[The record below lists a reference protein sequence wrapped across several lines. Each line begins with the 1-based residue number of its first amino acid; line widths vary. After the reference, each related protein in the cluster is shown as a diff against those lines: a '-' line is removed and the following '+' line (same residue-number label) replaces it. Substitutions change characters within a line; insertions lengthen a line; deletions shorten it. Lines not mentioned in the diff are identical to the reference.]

1 MPISRTRSYTNGMPK
16 TTKVS
21 VSLSSTLLARAD
33 AVLGRP
39 GEGRSA
45 LFTRVLDE
53 AVRAAEEAEIDAEY
67 ERAYAEHPITDEE
80 NRVHEGMLRI
90 SVEALGEDLTS
101 RNG

>member
-1 MPISRTRSYTNGMPK
+1 MPRSRKTAYTESMPR

-21 VSLSSTLLARAD
+21 VSLPNSLLARAD

-45 LFTRVLDE
+45 LFARVLDE

-67 ERAYAEHPITDEE
+67 ERAYAEHPITDDE
-80 NRVHEGMLRI
+80 NRVHEAMLRL
-90 SVEALGEDLTS
+90 STEAIGEDMTS

>member
-1 MPISRTRSYTNGMPK
+1 MSRNESYTVGMPT
-16 TTKVS
+16 TTKLS
-21 VSLSSTLLARAD
+21 ISLPSSLLTRAD
-33 AVLGRP
+33 EILGRP

-80 NRVHEGMLRI
+80 KHVHEAFLRLG
-90 SVEALGEDLTS
+90 VEAIRDDLVP

>member
-1 MPISRTRSYTNGMPK
+1 MSR

-21 VSLSSTLLARAD
+21 VSLPSSLLARAD
-33 AVLGRP
+33 EVLGRP

-45 LFTRVLDE
+45 LFARVLDE

-67 ERAYAEHPITDEE
+67 ERAYAEHPFTEEE
-80 NRVHEGMLRI
+80 NRVHEAMSRL
-90 SVEALGEDLTS
+90 SVEAIRNDLTA

>member
-1 MPISRTRSYTNGMPK
+1 MSLSRKNAYTDGMPR

-21 VSLSSTLLARAD
+21 VSLPNALLARAD
-33 AVLGRP
+33 AILGRP

-45 LFTRVLDE
+45 LFARVLDE

-67 ERAYAEHPITDEE
+67 ERAYAERPISDEE
-80 NRVHEGMLRI
+80 KRVHEAMLRL
-90 SVEALGEDLTS
+90 SVEALRGDLTS